1 MSFFSNSINPF
12 RFSDEPSLDSES
24 PTVKFVADES
34 ESSDSGSAASIPNE
48 LPILPLRGLVVYP
61 QTAMPL
67 TINQPRSVKL
77 IDVVATG
84 ERLVGLVASKNPENE
99 TPGPEDLYSVGTLA
113 IVPRMMRAPDGTIR
127 VLAQGLI
134 RFRIEEYTATE
145 PFLTAR
151 ITPAPE
157 TMAEGLEVDALVRT
171 VSDQFRRMGELVP
184 SIPEELITSALD
196 ADNALQLVYA
206 VATTLRMPPE
216 DQQAILELDGLTD
229 KLRRLM
235 THLDKELEVPQLGHK
250 TQNEAQSEMEK
261 VQREYFLRE
270 QLKAIQ
276 KELGEGDE
284 QTVEVEEFRQKI
296 EAAHMPTE
304 ALKEARRELDRLERL
319 PTAAA
324 EYGVIRTYIDW
335 LVSLPW
341 AISSTDNFD
350 LAHARQVLDLDHYGL
365 TDIKTRIIEFLAVRK
380 LRAERAPAPAQP
392 IETGEPGTPVPGDT
406 SSTDANTATDTTND
420 STTDMIR
427 REREGAILCFVGPP
441 GVGKTSLGLSIAR
454 AMNRK
459 FTRLSLGGI
468 RDEADLRGFR
478 RTYVGAAPGSM
489 IQTLRRVG
497 TRNPVIMLDEV
508 DKLGRDFRGDPAS
521 ALLEILDPEQN
532 NDFRDHYLDVP
543 FDLSRVLFITTANEL
558 DPIPGP
564 LRDRME
570 IIQLSGYTEQE
581 KVEIA
586 LQYLIPRQRRENR
599 LHDDELTFTREA
611 VETLV
616 RDYTREAGVRNLER
630 EIGRVARKTATQ
642 IAEGTAAHVNVDTE
656 AVRTILGHPRFGY
669 REELTERTDR
679 PGVATGLSVTAVG
692 GDVLFVEAAA
702 MPGNRGFQ
710 YTGQLGEVM
719 QESARAAL
727 SYLRSQAKSF
737 GIDPEFFETHDLH
750 LHVPAGAI
758 PKDGPSA
765 GVTMATALASL
776 ITGRPVRKNVAM
788 TGEIT
793 LRGQVLPIGGVK
805 DKVLA
810 ARRFGVDTVILP
822 HRNAPDL
829 DDLPSDVR
837 QSLHFVL
844 ADRVEDVLAAALESA
859 SPAQARA
866 NGQSRTNRKRRSVD
880 PNAERI
886 VTGERAKAN

>member
-1 MSFFSNSINPF
+1 MSFFLNSINPF
-12 RFSDEPSLDSES
+12 RLSDDSPLEDES
-24 PTVKFVADES
+24 PAVKFVADES
-34 ESSDSGSAASIPNE
+34 DSSDTELGTAMPSE
-48 LPILPLRGLVVYP
+48 LPILPIRGLVVYP

-77 IDVVATG
+77 IDAVATG
-84 ERLVGLVASKNPENE
+84 ERLVGLVAAKNQENE
-99 TPGPEDLYSVGTLA
+99 TPGPDELYTVGTLA
-113 IVPRMMRAPDGTIR
+113 VIPRMMRAPDGTIR
-127 VLAQGLI
+127 ALAQGLI

-145 PFLTAR
+145 PYLIAR
-151 ITPAPE
+151 VSPAPE
-157 TMAEGLEVDALVRT
+157 TMTEGLEVDALVRT

-206 VATTLRMPPE
+206 VATCLRMPPE
-216 DQQAILELDGLTD
+216 DQQAILELDNLTE
-229 KLRRLM
+229 KLHRLM
-235 THLDKELEVPQLGHK
+235 VHLRKELDVLELGHK
-250 TQNEAQSEMEK
+250 IQNEAQSEMEK

-276 KELGEGDE
+276 KELGESDE

-296 EAAHMPTE
+296 EAAHMPPE
-304 ALKEARRELDRLERL
+304 ALKEANRELDRLERL

-341 AISSTDNFD
+341 SVSSTDNLD
-350 LAHARQVLDLDHYGL
+350 LAHARQVLDADHYGL

-380 LRAERAPAPAQP
+380 LRAERSPELPQSGTT
-392 IETGEPGTPVPGDT
+392 TGQAI
-406 SSTDANTATDTTND
+406 DAEAATEA
-420 STTDMIR
+420 TTDLIR

-543 FDLSRVLFITTANEL
+543 FDLSRVLFVTTANEL

-570 IIQLSGYTEQE
+570 IIHLSGYTEQE

-586 LQYLIPRQRRENR
+586 LQYLVPRQRRENR
-599 LHDDELTFTREA
+599 LRDEELTFTRGA
-611 VETLV
+611 VETIV

-642 IAEGTAAHVNVDTE
+642 IAEGTAIHVQVNSETVP
-656 AVRTILGHPRFGY
+656 TILGHTRFGY

-727 SYLRSQAKSF
+727 SYIRSQAESL
-737 GIDPEFFETHDLH
+737 GIDPKFFESHDLH

-776 ITGRPVRKNVAM
+776 LTARPVRKNVAM

-810 ARRFGVDTVILP
+810 AHRFGVDTVILP
-822 HRNAPDL
+822 HRNEPDL
-829 DDLPSDVR
+829 DDLPLDVR

-859 SPAQARA
+859 TPAQPRA
-866 NGQSRTNRKRRSVD
+866 NGQSRNSRKRRSVESD
-880 PNAERI
+880 AERTFNI
-886 VTGERAKAN
+886 KGAKAN